1 MCNPHLTMVEAAASA
16 YFKMNIF
23 HLYRWGQPVNP
34 SPPATMLFR
43 QSLGEQVKRGFTI
56 VKIKQSIFKASLI
69 PELKVKVF
77 YLILS
82 HDILF
87 SCFQSV
93 TSHWSDSSDML
104 WRPGLG
110 VTNSEPRRVGGRSG
124 SSAALR
130 REHLHNLN
138 LNGLGRFGGY

>member
-16 YFKMNIF
+16 YLKINIF

-34 SPPATMLFR
+34 SPPVTMVFR

-104 WRPGLG
+104 WRPGRGSQTRSSGEWAGG
-110 VTNSEPRRVGGRSG
+110 VGVVQHCAGNIFIISISMG
-124 SSAALR
+124 
-130 REHLHNLN
+130 
-138 LNGLGRFGGY
+138 

>member
-69 PELKVKVF
+69 LELKVKVF

-104 WRPGLG
+104 WRPGSG
-110 VTNSEPRRVGGRSG
+110 VTSSEPRRVGGG
-124 SSAALR
+124 SSNACTVQ
-130 REHLHNLN
+130 
-138 LNGLGRFGGY
+138 GTSP

>member
-1 MCNPHLTMVEAAASA
+1 MV
-16 YFKMNIF
+16 
-23 HLYRWGQPVNP
+23 
-34 SPPATMLFR
+34 FR

-93 TSHWSDSSDML
+93 TSHWSGQADSSDML
-104 WRPGLG
+104 WRPGSG
-110 VTNSEPRRVGGRSG
+110 VTSSEPRRVGGG
-124 SSAALR
+124 SSNACTVQ
-130 REHLHNLN
+130 
-138 LNGLGRFGGY
+138 GTSP

>member
-1 MCNPHLTMVEAAASA
+1 MVEAAASA

-104 WRPGLG
+104 WRPGRGSQARSRGEWEVG
-110 VTNSEPRRVGGRSG
+110 VVMR
-124 SSAALR
+124 ALC
-130 REHLHNLN
+130 REHLHNLK
-138 LNGLGRFGGY
+138 LNGLLRKIGG